1 MIPCDYK
8 LVRGAFQGRGG
19 LTPPLD
25 QWNLLISGG
34 FQAPTCAEPLLNTP
48 LPLVP
53 FFAKSLNKY
62 LKDYLQYNSFLT
74 LGLYYFKS
82 LRSSLKS
89 YPLRVTL
96 YLLYNCVHFHRHKL
110 FCTDK
115 RLLIFIYQK
124 NWLLLSQDLFGH
136 SIKCHKKY
144 GPGSLSH
151 FAVVSCKQTKMQKSQ
166 PSYAVFDVHI
176 NTMKTTFDFNF
187 YQAFKTAIGC
197 T

>member
-1 MIPCDYK
+1 M
-8 LVRGAFQGRGG
+8 
-19 LTPPLD
+19 
-25 QWNLLISGG
+25 
-34 FQAPTCAEPLLNTP
+34 
-48 LPLVP
+48 
-53 FFAKSLNKY
+53 
-62 LKDYLQYNSFLT
+62 QYNTFLT

-82 LRSSLKS
+82 LRSSLQS
-89 YPLRVTL
+89 HPLRVTL

-124 NWLLLSQDLFGH
+124 LGFYSHRICLVIWSVAT
-136 SIKCHKKY
+136 KKY

-151 FAVVSCKQTKMQKSQ
+151 FAVESCKQTKMQTSQ
-166 PSYAVFDVHI
+166 SSYAVFDVHI